1 MSKKRTA
8 RAVAATA
15 ALGLNFKSPIPKATM
30 KLRGKPVVY
39 KTMDDKQAAI
49 RDIKKRRKDE
59 KAARTRGVESYRS
72 KGSDTTKKAMG
83 VEDHRQEVKAWLKA
97 NPGKTEKDYWRS
109 TWADM

>member
-15 ALGLNFKSPIPKATM
+15 ALGLNFKNPMPKATM

-72 KGSDTTKKAMG
+72 KGSDATKKAMG
-83 VEDHRQEVKAWLKA
+83 AEDHRQEMRAWLKA
-97 NPGKTEKDYWRS
+97 NPGKNSDDYWKS
-109 TWADM
+109 IWSDM